1 MEKLTVKEEEC
12 MEYFWEKGPLFV
24 RDLLELYAEPKPHV
38 NTVSTVVRGLEVK
51 GFLGHKSY
59 GNTYQYFPLKSR
71 EEFKKGSL
79 RQVISRYF
87 NNSYLGAV
95 STLVKDEK
103 ITVDELKE
111 LIRQVEN
118 Q

>member
-12 MEYFWEKGPLFV
+12 MEFFWEKGPLFV
-24 RDLLELYAEPKPHV
+24 KDLLDVYPDPKPHV
-38 NTVSTVVRGLEVK
+38 NTLSTVVRGLEAK

-59 GNTYQYFPLKSR
+59 GNTYQYYAVKSR
-71 EEFKKGSL
+71 EEFKKSSL
-79 RQVISRYF
+79 KDVVVRYF
-87 NNSYLGAV
+87 NNSYMSAV

-103 ITVDELKE
+103 ISVDELKE
-111 LIRQVEN
+111 LIKIIEN

>member
-1 MEKLTVKEEEC
+1 MEKLTMKEEEC
-12 MEYFWEKGPLFV
+12 MEFFWEKGSLFV
-24 RDLLELYAEPKPHV
+24 KDLLEMYQEPKPHV
-38 NTVSTVVRGLEVK
+38 NTVSTVVRGLEAK
-51 GFLGHKSY
+51 GYLGHKTY

-79 RQVISRYF
+79 KRVISRYF
-87 NNSYLGAV
+87 NNSYLSVV
-95 STLVKDEK
+95 STLVKDEE
-103 ITVDELKE
+103 ISLEELKE